1 MSAHRRGERAP
12 GRHRSRSGPSGTSR
26 APVPDEDPIALLREH
41 RRSERDPW
49 WKNLPRPSAG
59 ALVGVAALVLIALA
73 AIHLTSQ
80 GTAVP
85 LEADADG
92 PPPQASA
99 PAAAESSSAPASP
112 EPDDEPA
119 ADQEVV
125 VHVSGAVKDPGLVH
139 LPAGS
144 RVADA
149 LEACGGTTEKAD
161 EAALNLARPLAD
173 GEHIHVPTPGEDVP
187 EQDEDQTQEQA
198 PSTDQDDGSGSE
210 AGTEAGETVNLN
222 TADASALETLPGI
235 GPSIAQR
242 ILDHRELNGPFAGV
256 DDLLEV
262 SGIGPATLEKIR
274 PLATV

>member
-12 GRHRSRSGPSGTSR
+12 GRHRSRSGSSGTSG
-26 APVPDEDPIALLREH
+26 APAPDEDPIALLREH

-49 WKNLPRPSAG
+49 WKNLPRPSGG

-92 PPPQASA
+92 AAPQASA
-99 PAAAESSSAPASP
+99 PAAAESSSAPPSP
-112 EPDDEPA
+112 EPDDAPA

-149 LEACGGTTEKAD
+149 LEACGGTTAKAD

-187 EQDEDQTQEQA
+187 DQDEDQAQEQA
-198 PSTDQDDGSGSE
+198 PSTDPGDGSGPE
-210 AGTEAGETVNLN
+210 AGTEVGDPVDLN